1 MTFLT
6 VRNEAELWGSEL
18 VFTTKPM
25 SLEPREQIWAR
36 SVAGLGDGAFAY
48 TYHSGKEEVTKQV
61 VLRLNAAHRLEVLQE
76 PRVIASG
83 FSPFVSTVSTVQRD
97 EAQPAQGHRL
107 FTFLGGDQG
116 AKGRGRLCGVN
127 EQGLPDH
134 CQDVGSSEKEV
145 LAVAATLLSDQR
157 VFLLTSSAS
166 GVPYYTLGPK
176 GPGPPPKKA
185 APAKAAAK
193 AESTPVGDQTKVNP
207 FGARRVRWRTL
218 NSAEGT
224 VFHGLGAG
232 HLRSDTAK
240 MLNEVFTV
248 VHGSSGRSSFVP
260 KSAGVCL
267 LDRNRAQQLA
277 IVFRRSPVPLQK
289 LCSALL
295 TLDFSLP
302 LGDEELEGLIQA
314 WPTKADF
321 EEVPRSEARLRLLRL
336 SRSLDGLDRLLEQ
349 FVLLRSACEELLNS
363 ETLKRLLDEALIM
376 GNYINGDAGCGFSL
390 DAFSQLKSLK
400 ALRYREKRRS
410 ASQISL
416 GSLNEV
422 LQRLR
427 GEVQS
432 VRDPKGRAAKG
443 CVDRLDSNDNLDEE
457 LLHFRMLQV
466 SAEVLPKDHVNLE
479 RSDAPVPRRGYVVPH
494 HSSRPRLSLAHWL
507 TGAAEEKLLPFA
519 TAVLLPHAV
528 AFLVA
533 QVLMRRHGGTAVEVL
548 QEKKEAPKSLSYI
561 IKQAGPMWIIHLVA
575 IFTFAAAAP
584 SVEYLYLNYFAR
596 QSQPGIDCSVQMAA
610 APCTQ
615 SVTKV
620 LKLQIIRG
628 FVLPVVQFIL
638 GPALGAMSDA
648 FGRRPAVLVIRTCLL
663 ISATGTMLVAWFP
676 LPIWVDY
683 ALGVFSTVPWGAVP
697 FAWYIDRFDHA
708 PTIVYAVSLIE
719 GSCIISEALGTAFG
733 SFLSLNMAISVLFV
747 GRAVT
752 FCLALWVLPES
763 LPEEKR
769 MVFSWSSLMPTAALQ
784 ALLQSPLVEKLTAIL
799 VINSFHW
806 AGYYTIFGRFLQS
819 HMAWARQNSYYSGL
833 AEQEVPLAPIQPLG
847 SKLGLPCT
855 IPPLHLQM
863 LQAEPLAVTYEH
875 SGEET
880 ASSRVEGNEAET
892 PHAALRSSRTP
903 RVSGPSGRRARSATS
918 PGPTEL
924 TGLTLSKSPIASPR
938 PLHRAVSRSPELAPQ
953 RQAPALRRMDA
964 GKFLEPRARQTR
976 SPKPG

>member
-1 MTFLT
+1 MLHLSFSALLLYSAFQLP
-6 VRNEAELWGSEL
+6 VNEAPTLIDPGFDLEHELDLDAFE
-18 VFTTKPM
+18 T
-25 SLEPREQIWAR
+25 SLEVGI
-36 SVAGLGDGAFAY
+36 
-48 TYHSGKEEVTKQV
+48 
-61 VLRLNAAHRLEVLQE
+61 AA
-76 PRVIASG
+76 
-83 FSPFVSTVSTVQRD
+83 PF
-97 EAQPAQGHRL
+97 
-107 FTFLGGDQG
+107 FL
-116 AKGRGRLCGVN
+116 
-127 EQGLPDH
+127 
-134 CQDVGSSEKEV
+134 
-145 LAVAATLLSDQR
+145 LLS
-157 VFLLTSSAS
+157 VWLLAYRKLQKDTGSFITCPASSAS
-166 GVPYYTLGPK
+166 HSSSSPLTSESASAPGAESTDHAAHHAESSTMAAPPKAAQPHSPPAKAAPKCPPRAKAKGKALAKGPK

-321 EEVPRSEARLRLLRL
+321 EEVAKYTGPTEHLRDVEQCIKQMAQVPRSEARLRLLRL

-400 ALRYREKRRS
+400 GAANTTALHCLCASCAQDDPDFCSKLVTELGTLRS

-432 VRDPKGRAAKG
+432 A
-443 CVDRLDSNDNLDEE
+443 SEE
-457 LLHFRMLQV
+457 F
-466 SAEVLPKDHVNLE
+466 A
-479 RSDAPVPRRGYVVPH
+479 Y
-494 HSSRPRLSLAHWL
+494 HS
-507 TGAAEEKLLPFA
+507 T
-519 TAVLLPHAV
+519 
-528 AFLVA
+528 
-533 QVLMRRHGGTAVEVL
+533 
-548 QEKKEAPKSLSYI
+548 
-561 IKQAGPMWIIHLVA
+561 
-575 IFTFAAAAP
+575 
-584 SVEYLYLNYFAR
+584 EY
-596 QSQPGIDCSVQMAA
+596 QS
-610 APCTQ
+610 T
-615 SVTKV
+615 
-620 LKLQIIRG
+620 
-628 FVLPVVQFIL
+628 
-638 GPALGAMSDA
+638 PAL
-648 FGRRPAVLVIRTCLL
+648 
-663 ISATGTMLVAWFP
+663 
-676 LPIWVDY
+676 
-683 ALGVFSTVPWGAVP
+683 AL
-697 FAWYIDRFDHA
+697 
-708 PTIVYAVSLIE
+708 E
-719 GSCIISEALGTAFG
+719 
-733 SFLSLNMAISVLFV
+733 
-747 GRAVT
+747 
-752 FCLALWVLPES
+752 
-763 LPEEKR
+763 
-769 MVFSWSSLMPTAALQ
+769 
-784 ALLQSPLVEKLTAIL
+784 
-799 VINSFHW
+799 
-806 AGYYTIFGRFLQS
+806 
-819 HMAWARQNSYYSGL
+819 
-833 AEQEVPLAPIQPLG
+833 EVPLAPIQPLG

-953 RQAPALRRMDA
+953 RQVANGRVAMPPLRLSAIDPKEIRANGLCTPRNPHGSMIREAPPLRSARGEAPSARGEAPDDMPRDGPPVPVGGRPTVPAGREEEAWRLYLQGLPAVTPRCSPLLTARHETHGLSHLAACTPRSSMSARGATGVPPPTEPQAVSVFIRNVTQPSPDEKCQNRTERFQCPQKTSNGTCGIPSPLWSELGCNGTAPLEGPVSNGSREDDVASPSSTSSQTLGGARSQLHALVARGRILLKQTTQEVAEMTCALQRCERFFGGLSMDSKDGGVRLLCAAVELVTSFQQAWDEVHRDDRWVGTPAPGPTARFLPLSSVRTSARSEVSTARRR
-964 GKFLEPRARQTR
+964 KFTPRR
-976 SPKPG
+976 SFP

>member
-1 MTFLT
+1 MRWHRFWT
-6 VRNEAELWGSEL
+6 
-18 VFTTKPM
+18 
-25 SLEPREQIWAR
+25 I
-36 SVAGLGDGAFAY
+36 
-48 TYHSGKEEVTKQV
+48 V
-61 VLRLNAAHRLEVLQE
+61 VLQTLSGAADDRE
-76 PRVIASG
+76 AS
-83 FSPFVSTVSTVQRD
+83 
-97 EAQPAQGHRL
+97 
-107 FTFLGGDQG
+107 
-116 AKGRGRLCGVN
+116 
-127 EQGLPDH
+127 
-134 CQDVGSSEKEV
+134 
-145 LAVAATLLSDQR
+145 
-157 VFLLTSSAS
+157 
-166 GVPYYTLGPK
+166 
-176 GPGPPPKKA
+176 
-185 APAKAAAK
+185 
-193 AESTPVGDQTKVNP
+193 
-207 FGARRVRWRTL
+207 
-218 NSAEGT
+218 
-224 VFHGLGAG
+224 
-232 HLRSDTAK
+232 
-240 MLNEVFTV
+240 
-248 VHGSSGRSSFVP
+248 
-260 KSAGVCL
+260 
-267 LDRNRAQQLA
+267 
-277 IVFRRSPVPLQK
+277 
-289 LCSALL
+289 
-295 TLDFSLP
+295 
-302 LGDEELEGLIQA
+302 
-314 WPTKADF
+314 
-321 EEVPRSEARLRLLRL
+321 
-336 SRSLDGLDRLLEQ
+336 
-349 FVLLRSACEELLNS
+349 
-363 ETLKRLLDEALIM
+363 
-376 GNYINGDAGCGFSL
+376 
-390 DAFSQLKSLK
+390 
-400 ALRYREKRRS
+400 
-410 ASQISL
+410 
-416 GSLNEV
+416 
-422 LQRLR
+422 
-427 GEVQS
+427 
-432 VRDPKGRAAKG
+432 KG

-833 AEQEVPLAPIQPLG
+833 AEQVSQVLWLSFGVNLLVRAFGQ
-847 SKLGLPCT
+847 SGLIAVSTCACVASNV
-855 IPPLHLQM
+855 LQM
-863 LQAEPLAVTYEH
+863 LSNKPWQIYANNL
-875 SGEET
+875 
-880 ASSRVEGNEAET
+880 
-892 PHAALRSSRTP
+892 LF
-903 RVSGPSGRRARSATS
+903 SGPSFMAPAVVSGIIGAQAPGEQGTLQSAVALVSQVAAALGPVAFATVYQLLDPAA
-918 PGPTEL
+918 PGAPSWTMDL
-924 TGLTLSKSPIASPR
+924 YIIYGALFAVPALTLTFS
-938 PLHRAVSRSPELAPQ
+938 
-953 RQAPALRRMDA
+953 LRRFMEGTQ
-964 GKFLEPRARQTR
+964 GKGDQRPE
-976 SPKPG
+976 S